1 MTVPLRASE
10 GSRLGGEGGHAP
22 KSRGTGGFA
31 EGPRGHVV
39 HAAAAEASSGTTRSR
54 CTCWEVTAT
63 VINANH
69 AILLLLTRKKG
80 GTVRTPRRWCRRR
93 PWSRRVPAARGEAP
107 AGPAADPRARPCRR
121 PVAGPRRE
129 QRCPAKRYERA
140 PLQDGRVPGLGRGAE
155 LCPALRR
162 DEARSPLPRGGDAG
176 SKDQRHTAQ
185 NRRKQRRAPG
195 PGTGAPFG
203 ATSTLRG
210 LVRTASAQRC
220 DSTPRA
226 GADVTPFTL
235 WIFYHQKPNPAPQ
248 PAGLSG
254 DRRGS
259 GIGVQVSCPSQRG
272 CLCRGR
278 GTSQTTPIRSHC
290 AGVKRF
296 PSKSPLKHVPP
307 ATRLLFPLLNPGACR
322 WKLLCGAL
330 SPHTRGDR
338 GRGGAAP
345 SVCTAALPRQ
355 TRAGSISHR
364 VLGTRPV
371 PSSDGLPC

>member
-1 MTVPLRASE
+1 MPPPPLEPPGPCRTRRSPCRPHGGSSCPPLPEAGRWPTSGAALSCQTIRTATCCRTAACRAS
-10 GSRLGGEGGHAP
+10 
-22 KSRGTGGFA
+22 
-31 EGPRGHVV
+31 
-39 HAAAAEASSGTTRSR
+39 AAGQS
-54 CTCWEVTAT
+54 C
-63 VINANH
+63 
-69 AILLLLTRKKG
+69 
-80 GTVRTPRRWCRRR
+80 
-93 PWSRRVPAARGEAP
+93 
-107 AGPAADPRARPCRR
+107 ARPCEGTRLDPLCHVVGTRAAKTRDTRPRTGGSSGERR
-121 PVAGPRRE
+121 A
-129 QRCPAKRYERA
+129 
-140 PLQDGRVPGLGRGAE
+140 RGA
-155 LCPALRR
+155 
-162 DEARSPLPRGGDAG
+162 
-176 SKDQRHTAQ
+176 
-185 NRRKQRRAPG
+185 
-195 PGTGAPFG
+195 GAPFG

-235 WIFYHQKPNPAPQ
+235 WISYHQKPNPAPQ

-290 AGVKRF
+290 AGVNHF

-330 SPHTRGDR
+330 SPHTWGDR

-345 SVCTAALPRQ
+345 SVCTAVLPCQ

-364 VLGTRPV
+364 RAGDATR

>member
-1 MTVPLRASE
+1 MPATAGGRSLAHIGSSAVLPNDTNGPPL
-10 GSRLGGEGGHAP
+10 P
-22 KSRGTGGFA
+22 
-31 EGPRGHVV
+31 
-39 HAAAAEASSGTTRSR
+39 
-54 CTCWEVTAT
+54 
-63 VINANH
+63 
-69 AILLLLTRKKG
+69 
-80 GTVRTPRRWCRRR
+80 
-93 PWSRRVPAARGEAP
+93 
-107 AGPAADPRARPCRR
+107 
-121 PVAGPRRE
+121 
-129 QRCPAKRYERA
+129 
-140 PLQDGRVPGLGRGAE
+140 DGRVPGLGRGAE

-195 PGTGAPFG
+195 PGAGAPFG
-203 ATSTLRG
+203 ATSMLRG

-220 DSTPRA
+220 NSTPRA

-235 WIFYHQKPNPAPQ
+235 WISYHQKPNPAPQ

-278 GTSQTTPIRSHC
+278 GTSQTTPIWSHC

-322 WKLLCGAL
+322 WKLLCGAP
-330 SPHTRGDR
+330 SPHTWGDR

-364 VLGTRPV
+364 RAGDATR